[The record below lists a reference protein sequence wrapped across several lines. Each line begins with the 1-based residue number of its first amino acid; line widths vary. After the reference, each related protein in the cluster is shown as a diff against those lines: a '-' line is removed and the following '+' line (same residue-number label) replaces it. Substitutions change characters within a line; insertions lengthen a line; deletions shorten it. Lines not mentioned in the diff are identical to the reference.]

1 MICVMRPLNCCANW
15 KEAFMLRLYQ
25 AAAAANCLRNSNP
38 GSLIWKNGRHEK
50 VDTLHSS
57 ADHLQATAQDRLW
70 QAANIAYEQG
80 FYKNAD
86 SLYTI
91 LLNDHGPSA
100 EVYYNLGNACYKQED
115 WPRAIL
121 NYERCL
127 QIDRRHKDAI
137 FNLELSNT
145 HLRDRIDPIEPS
157 LLHLFWRDL
166 CHLLPSGTWGWITL
180 FSPGLRWDFYCCYYS
195 VKPVAPQDR
204 IVWHVLCSSPHHP
217 AAGHHLCS
225 ALSGRRGTVCHHHA
239 AESHPE
245 K

>member
-1 MICVMRPLNCCANW
+1 MTRKAFCNEAIRVIWQYLGSKWQLPVSRQN
-15 KEAFMLRLYQ
+15 KEQITQIFAEKDAPDDLRDETIEL
-25 AAAAANCLRNSNP
+25 LRKLERSIYAPAISGSSSRELFEELNP

-50 VDTLHSS
+50 WILSIVVLTT
-57 ADHLQATAQDRLW
+57 LQATAQDSLW

-100 EVYYNLGNACYKQED
+100 EVYYNLGNTCYKQED

-137 FNLELSNT
+137 FNLELST
-145 HLRDRIDPIEPS
+145 PICVIAS
-157 LLHLFWRDL
+157 IR
-166 CHLLPSGTWGWITL
+166 
-180 FSPGLRWDFYCCYYS
+180 
-195 VKPVAPQDR
+195 
-204 IVWHVLCSSPHHP
+204 
-217 AAGHHLCS
+217 
-225 ALSGRRGTVCHHHA
+225 
-239 AESHPE
+239 
-245 K
+245 